1 MDVDVEPHAPPLV
14 RAVGAMARRALRSP
28 KTAKQA
34 ASLSGTVTLRSATD
48 PQAATLEFGG
58 GRLLV
63 RAPDGGAVDV
73 TITAD
78 LDDPD
83 AKPKLAGAVR
93 HPQLA
98 LIAGKLLEPPVRP
111 WQEEA
116 EDFCTR
122 ALASPACPRPLRI
135 VCTDDGTARQWG
147 GEGRPAIEIHGSAHE
162 LAAGLSGSTVM
173 GEQLLAG
180 KVQMVGT
187 LAGLSA
193 LTRFG
198 IDHTFG
204 EL

>member
-1 MDVDVEPHAPPLV
+1 
-14 RAVGAMARRALRSP
+14 MARRALGNA

-34 ASLSGTVTLRSATD
+34 AGLTGTVTLQSAAD
-48 PQAATLEFGG
+48 PQAATLEFQA

-63 RAPDGGAVDV
+63 RAPDAAGADV

-78 LDDPD
+78 LADPA

-111 WQEEA
+111 WEEEA
-116 EDFCTR
+116 DDFCSR

-135 VCTDDGTARQWG
+135 VCTDDGSSRQWG
-147 GEGRPAIEIHGSAHE
+147 GDGEPAIEIHGPAGE
-162 LAAGLSGSTVM
+162 LASGLSGSTVL
-173 GEQLLAG
+173 GEQLLEG
-180 KVQMVGT
+180 RVQMVGT
-187 LAGLSA
+187 LSALSA
-193 LTRFG
+193 LTRFS